1 MTSRRGGGEQ
11 SGGSVFVPGV
21 PAAMVEVGGFMGG
34 HELDH
39 AQPKPGRR
47 VQNNLLKILH
57 NLKFAAFTN
66 ALGYRNFIAQM
77 PVK

>member
-1 MTSRRGGGEQ
+1 
-11 SGGSVFVPGV
+11 
-21 PAAMVEVGGFMGG
+21 MVEVGGFMGG